1 MNVDFIKAK
10 VRLLHGA
17 PSSER
22 ESLLRNIGICAG
34 VLRSGEFMT
43 PQRRHAITIWLKA
56 NAVRLQLPQLPI
68 EL

>member
-17 PSSER
+17 PPAEK
-22 ESLLRNIGICAG
+22 ETLLRYIGVCAG
-34 VLRSGEFMT
+34 VLRSGEYMT
-43 PQRRHAITIWLKA
+43 PQRRDAVTTWLRA